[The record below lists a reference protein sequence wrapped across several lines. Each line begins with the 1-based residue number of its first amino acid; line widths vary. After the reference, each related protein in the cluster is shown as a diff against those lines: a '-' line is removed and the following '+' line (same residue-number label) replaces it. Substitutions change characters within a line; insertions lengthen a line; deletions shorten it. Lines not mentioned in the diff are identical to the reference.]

1 MPAFTVNANANWTDA
16 TFVTRA
22 GSDTYT
28 LGVNVTLTID
38 SDTRYGPNCSS
49 TTGNV
54 STPTFSAAGAS
65 GIYVDGSKVRL
76 IPFNAGS
83 GNVPAVGTTISQ
95 GAVSAELLGVWAGL
109 SGAPT
114 AAGAAMPASGFIKVR
129 NKAGGDFAAGAL
141 TGIGAT
147 SKRADIVGWI
157 EVAVVAGM
165 IWQPGK
171 LGTVEFSGQWWYAV
185 DADGNDATTTGVR
198 NQTIQLPASL
208 TNTYYAGVW
217 IEETAGSNVWRMWP
231 NAWPLQN
238 ASFATDER
246 ARQVWIDNNGLL
258 RIGNDGVNDV
268 GLMPAA
274 GCRIRVGNILTVHT
288 NTTVGYGANAN
299 ILTGRVLGRTGNWI
313 ISKATI
319 ILGMQAASSYIYE
332 LRDVGL
338 LRDHIHTQPLVA
350 PYIDGVIGAPLDT
363 TDAARFAFGPY
374 SSGGTIKNVVACRA
388 QTATGYT
395 QALYVG
401 GIGLTIQNV
410 RGQSFINAA
419 AAAVLSVAMVVR
431 DSTIDGVESV
441 GGGTQFDGEYCTLKR
456 WRHSYTAFG
465 TVPSTPATGFWGN
478 VMTSRG
484 WDISDFDWLIPT
496 PNTCHA
502 NGSALAQMFTGT
514 KDFVLHSIGSRAAPL
529 NKGSVN
535 SIMRVVVASFQ
546 SLSQGLKIH
555 NVWTSGGSTT
565 DYASASTNE
574 GLIVEGGGTAATVI
588 NSSSP
593 LGLVKGLRTN
603 NVYFNRNVVTFGV
616 HWSDLFLSDTTGTIE
631 VLLHDPHTATVAQ
644 MQILAGSPKYLNN
657 GTMVFGTVGDQVEW
671 TQPYFA
677 QGHTA
682 LSSLTFTGPAA
693 ANYTIEF
700 RADTGSGWSA
710 WQLATPANLSA
721 VAITP
726 TIGVRLGLRITCNV
740 ASATVVS
747 VIRFLTASTL
757 AAQQALAYPLRTATL
772 TVVGLMTGSRIRM
785 TRRDTGAVLL
795 NEAEAGGSVALS
807 TDYQGLIDIEARK
820 ASAAPFYQPWVA
832 VADMSLGNTTI
843 TALQVRDDL

>member
-1 MPAFTVNANANWTDA
+1 MTAFTVNANANWTDA
-16 TFVTRA
+16 TFSTRA
-22 GSDTYT
+22 GGDTYT
-28 LGVNVTLTID
+28 LGANVTLTID
-38 SDTRYGPNCSS
+38 SDTRYGPN
-49 TTGNV
+49 TTAVAGNIGQLN
-54 STPTFSAAGAS
+54 FSASAAS
-65 GIYVDGSKVRL
+65 GVYVDGTKVRL

-83 GNVPAVGTTISQ
+83 GNVPAAGTTISQ
-95 GAVSAELLGVWAGL
+95 GGVSAQLLGVWSAL
-109 SGAPT
+109 NTTPT
-114 AAGAAMPASGFIKVR
+114 AAGSAMPASGFIKVR
-129 NKAGGDFAAGAL
+129 YKAGGDFAVGAL

-147 SKRADIVGWI
+147 AKRSDIAGWI
-157 EVAVVAGM
+157 EVAFIAGL
-165 IWQPGK
+165 IVTLGK
-171 LGTVEFSGQWWYAV
+171 LSLVEFAGDWFYAI
-185 DADGNDATTTGVR
+185 DADGNDATTSGAQ
-198 NQTIQLPASL
+198 NQTIQLPASVA
-208 TNTYYAGVW
+208 NTYYAGVW
-217 IEETAGSNVWRMWP
+217 IEESAGSNIWRMWP

-258 RIGNDGVNDV
+258 RIGNDGVNAV
-268 GLMPAA
+268 GLLPAA

-299 ILTGRVLGRTGNWI
+299 ILTGRAIARGGNWV

-319 ILGMQAASSYIYE
+319 IFSMEVASGYRYE

-338 LRDHIHTQPLVA
+338 LRSHAHTQPLEA

-363 TDAARFAFGPY
+363 TDPARFAFGPY

-388 QTATGYT
+388 QTATGYS
-395 QALYVG
+395 QALYIG

-419 AAAVLSVAMVVR
+419 AAAVFSVALVVR
-431 DSTIDGVESV
+431 NSTIDGVESV
-441 GGGTQFDGEYCTLKR
+441 GGGTQIDGEDCILKR

-465 TVPSTPATGFWGN
+465 TVPTTPATGFWGN
-478 VMTSRG
+478 TMTSRG
-484 WDISDFDWLIPT
+484 WEISDFDWLIPT

-514 KDFVLHSIGSRAAPL
+514 KDFVLHSIGSREAPL

-535 SIMRVVVASFQ
+535 SIMRVVVAAFQ

-565 DYASASTNE
+565 DYASAASNE
-574 GLIVEGGGTAATVI
+574 GLIVEGGGTTATII

-603 NVYFNRNVVTFGV
+603 NVYFNRAVATFGV

-631 VLLHDPHTATVAQ
+631 VLLHDPHPATVAQ

-757 AAQQALAYPLRTATL
+757 VAQQALAYPLRTATL
-772 TVVGLMTGSRIRM
+772 TVVGLVTGSRIRM

-820 ASAAPFYQPWVA
+820 ASATPFYQPWVA